1 MTEVMRSGPR
11 LRNHSAWC
19 LTRSFTD
26 QPPLE
31 ALLRLRAKQG
41 GAEWA
46 DHPHSIAIPLMPYAL
61 VPMKQELAELLQH
74 PHSGSSALRSLGAD
88 QEIARDKASV
98 NQQVI
103 S

>member
-1 MTEVMRSGPR
+1 
-11 LRNHSAWC
+11 
-19 LTRSFTD
+19 
-26 QPPLE
+26 
-31 ALLRLRAKQG
+31 
-41 GAEWA
+41 
-46 DHPHSIAIPLMPYAL
+46 MPYAL

-98 NQQVI
+98 NQKVI